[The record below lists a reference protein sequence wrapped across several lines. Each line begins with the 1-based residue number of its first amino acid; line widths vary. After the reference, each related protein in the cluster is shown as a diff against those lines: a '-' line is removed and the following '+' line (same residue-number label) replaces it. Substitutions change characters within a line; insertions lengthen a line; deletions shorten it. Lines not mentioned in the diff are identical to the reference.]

1 MLPRSAENLPI
12 LLFFRREK
20 TSALSAPI
28 SFAAFRGVSA
38 LMKKNR
44 LELSRAFLC
53 FLKLEVKGAAFTS
66 ILDDN
71 NRF

>member
-28 SFAAFRGVSA
+28 SLAAFRGVSA
-38 LMKKNR
+38 LMKKNK
-44 LELSRAFLC
+44 F
-53 FLKLEVKGAAFTS
+53 GAS
-66 ILDDN
+66 
-71 NRF
+71 